1 MNCRYPRL
9 PLASL
14 LARVLLVAAA
24 CPMIAPAAVVRCQL
38 PDGCTL
44 YTDRRCSDLGAT
56 LQLTFPDSDADSDAN
71 TGARTSTRARART
84 GLYRRGCARN
94 LPDLMLRISSA
105 IDNHDTNLLAGVYH
119 WAGMSGRRSKTVMD
133 RLDRVARHPLVGVVP
148 VMAGVTEDPS
158 VGDDSPFDPHA
169 GETPVALRIEQTL
182 DNGVTPSNTV
192 FGLRRHFGCLWIQ
205 G

>member
-1 MNCRYPRL
+1 MSRRYPNL

-14 LARVLLVAAA
+14 LASVLLVAVAW
-24 CPMIAPAAVVRCQL
+24 PSIATAAVVRCQL
-38 PDGCTL
+38 PDGSTL

-56 LQLTFPDSDADSDAN
+56 LQLSFPDAN
-71 TGARTSTRARART
+71 TGAPTRSRART
-84 GLYRRGCARN
+84 GIYRRGCARN
-94 LPDLMLRISSA
+94 LQDLMLRISSA
-105 IDNHDTNLLAGVYH
+105 IDNRDTNLLAGVYH

-148 VMAGVTEDPS
+148 VMAGAASDLS
-158 VGDDSPFDPHA
+158 VGDDSSFDPHA

-182 DNGVTPSNTV
+182 DNGITPSNTV
-192 FGLRRHFGCLWIQ
+192 FGLHRHFGCLWIQ